1 MMLVLAFAPQPKHT
15 KAKWRLRRSLQ
26 QIWPRTVV
34 DKNMAMLWL
43 QICFPVSNAQIR
55 SFVAIWEIG
64 FWTWTIEYNLPLW
77 SSPHFPRC
85 SCVANKIRVSLENSS
100 CKVCRVAVSLKH
112 AEGIK
117 SWLKPGLSKESCW
130 PALCKM
136 RYRMCWMWFVHHPR
150 HQRGCRYQTRRWWAK
165 TAWKTWIRAT
175 QIEAEIW
182 KQNKKTGIIVW
193 NFNHFMTETYLNQHI
208 PTLLC
213 NVLNTHIHVALD
225 VAKRKVNGSCS
236 NLMSTI
242 LPPNCFPWKKMNLA
256 LNDMYW
262 FIVIVIPKTTQPV
275 PSVLQ
280 YV

>member
-1 MMLVLAFAPQPKHT
+1 M
-15 KAKWRLRRSLQ
+15 
-26 QIWPRTVV
+26 
-34 DKNMAMLWL
+34 
-43 QICFPVSNAQIR
+43 FPVSNAQIR

-117 SWLKPGLSKESCW
+117 SWLKPGSSKESCW

-136 RYRMCWMWFVHHPR
+136 RYRMCWMWWTVHHPR
-150 HQRGCRYQTRRWWAK
+150 LQRGCRYQF
-165 TAWKTWIRAT
+165 
-175 QIEAEIW
+175 EALVGENCMKNMDPSYTNW
-182 KQNKKTGIIVW
+182 SWNLKKKQKTGIIVW

-225 VAKRKVNGSCS
+225 VAKRKVNGHALIWCQRYS
-236 NLMSTI
+236 
-242 LPPNCFPWKKMNLA
+242 PPTVFPEKKWIWHSMTCI
-256 LNDMYW
+256 D
-262 FIVIVIPKTTQPV
+262 
-275 PSVLQ
+275 S
-280 YV
+280 